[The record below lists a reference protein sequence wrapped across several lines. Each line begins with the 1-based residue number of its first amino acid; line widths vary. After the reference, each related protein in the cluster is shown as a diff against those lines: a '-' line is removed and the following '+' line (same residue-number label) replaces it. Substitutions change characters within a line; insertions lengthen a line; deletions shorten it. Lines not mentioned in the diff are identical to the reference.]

1 MGFFD
6 KLKNGLAKTK
16 AGFTDGINNIF
27 ANFRT
32 VDEELFEEL
41 EETLI
46 LSDVGFDT
54 TEMILDR
61 LREIVKKENITE
73 VHLIKEKLV
82 DIITEILSEN
92 DSSIDVSGKSMIIVV
107 GVNGVGKTTSIGK
120 IANYYK
126 SIGKKVILA
135 AGDTF
140 RAAAADQL
148 EIWANRVGCDIIRHN
163 EGSDPGAVVFDA
175 IQAAKNRNADMIIC
189 DTAGRLHN
197 KVNLMNELAKIIKI
211 ADREMPEV
219 KKEILLV
226 LDATTGKNALS
237 QAKLF
242 GQSTGLT
249 GLILTKLDGTAKGGV
264 IIGISNEQELPVKFV
279 GVGEQVDDLQPF
291 NAKEFADAIFS

>member
-73 VHLIKEKLV
+73 VQLIKEKLV

-92 DSSIDVSGKSMIIVV
+92 DSGIDVSGKTMIIVV

-126 SIGKKVILA
+126 NIGKKVILA

-219 KKEILLV
+219 
-226 LDATTGKNALS
+226 
-237 QAKLF
+237 
-242 GQSTGLT
+242 
-249 GLILTKLDGTAKGGV
+249 
-264 IIGISNEQELPVKFV
+264 
-279 GVGEQVDDLQPF
+279 
-291 NAKEFADAIFS
+291 

>member
-73 VHLIKEKLV
+73 VQLIKEKLV

-135 AGDTF
+135 AGATF

-226 LDATTGKNALS
+226 LDATTGQNALS